1 MLIRTV
7 GSPRSSYR
15 PLQLFFYV
23 ITYTEKSVCIFYLI
37 VQHTKVLLH
46 NLQLLYMRTR
56 CLATGLLQIIVE
68 GLMVIIN
75 KTLQIGEYEYFLFSR
90 TAD

>member
-15 PLQLFFYV
+15 PLHLIFYV
-23 ITYTEKSVCIFYLI
+23 ITYTGKNVRIFYLI

-46 NLQLLYMRTR
+46 NLQLLYIRTT
-56 CLATGLLQIIVE
+56 CLATELLQIIVG
-68 GLMVIIN
+68 GLTVVIN
-75 KTLQIGEYEYFLFSR
+75 NTLQIGEYEYFLFSR
-90 TAD
+90 TAH